1 MRNTPNY
8 GLMAAALLIAKS
20 DSQRKRAKAAPKKP
34 RELTEVEKW
43 NAEVE
48 AKKAAKKARRAAS
61 KETKRLT
68 TRTTCSNGAGWTTKG
83 EG

>member
-8 GLMAAALLIAKS
+8 GLMAAALIATKIEQ
-20 DSQRKRAKAAPKKP
+20 QRKRPKRVLTQG

-48 AKKAAKKARRAAS
+48 AKKAAKKARRA
-61 KETKRLT
+61 
-68 TRTTCSNGAGWTTKG
+68 GG
-83 EG
+83 EKQG